1 MAVCDR
7 RFKTS
12 HDLQRTLIV
21 MAIPAMEM
29 ILPQTSG
36 GNTPAFLAK
45 LWKMVNNPEIGESC
59 TLYFEMIFSFS
70 IFRSLD
76 LLV

>member
-1 MAVCDR
+1 
-7 RFKTS
+7 
-12 HDLQRTLIV
+12 

-45 LWKMVNNPEIGESC
+45 LWKMVNNPEIGELGHMC
-59 TLYFEMIFSFS
+59 TL
-70 IFRSLD
+70 RSELTF
-76 LLV
+76 LLFIQII